1 MPPPYDTDETNAI
14 LHKLVECELDAP
26 DHWPEYTIKLVG
38 DGQTY
43 YEAVNMLKKLNTQE
57 YMYSSGS
64 EIHSKD
70 KAAAV
75 AKEIRARKSLP
86 NLKSILAVPTLK
98 KNFEPCKKILQ
109 TSTEGNSVDPL
120 FLNEE
125 FDTDS
130 ASLLE
135 VTKKPELAKS
145 RDKEEQLSIA
155 GSIDDY
161 KRKRQSSTG
170 ESSTDFD
177 SIHNSFEV
185 NDNKIQ
191 SKMKEKGGIKGFP
204 AKNRPKMKLVAENKS
219 SDNAD
224 KKYLLIREI
233 RGLRAEIRELQANQV
248 SLMNM
253 FEAVSCTNYVPKK
266 SFAEEYSLTLPF
278 NTLQEFADFD
288 NRLATDEKCCK
299 EFKGS
304 LALSFD
310 KKIMHKT
317 VNKIFKKYFSK
328 NVSSQFT
335 AVKRVATKLVFKEY
349 HMCKCIIEKY
359 KCSEEEVI
367 SDISTVL
374 SNVKDWDG
382 GRKLRLSAT
391 LASN

>member
-1 MPPPYDTDETNAI
+1 
-14 LHKLVECELDAP
+14 
-26 DHWPEYTIKLVG
+26 
-38 DGQTY
+38 
-43 YEAVNMLKKLNTQE
+43 
-57 YMYSSGS
+57 MYFS
-64 EIHSKD
+64 
-70 KAAAV
+70 
-75 AKEIRARKSLP
+75 
-86 NLKSILAVPTLK
+86 
-98 KNFEPCKKILQ
+98 
-109 TSTEGNSVDPL
+109 GNSVDPL

-125 FDTDS
+125 FDT
-130 ASLLE
+130 
-135 VTKKPELAKS
+135 
-145 RDKEEQLSIA
+145 
-155 GSIDDY
+155 
-161 KRKRQSSTG
+161 

-177 SIHNSFEV
+177 STHNSFEV

-204 AKNRPKMKLVAENKS
+204 AKNRLKIKLVAENKF

-224 KKYLLIREI
+224 KKYDLLIREI
-233 RGLRAEIRELQANQV
+233 RGVRAEIREVQANQV

-253 FEAVSCTNYVPKK
+253 FKAVSCTNYVPKK

-288 NRLATDEKCCK
+288 NRLATDDKCCK

-310 KKIMHKT
+310 KKIMRQT
-317 VNKIFKKYFSK
+317 VNNIFKKYFSK

-335 AVKRVATKLVFKEY
+335 AVKRVATKLLFKEY
-349 HMCKCIIEKY
+349 HMCKCIIDVLPEKY

-374 SNVKDWDG
+374 SNVKDWDA
-382 GRKLRLSAT
+382 GRKLRPSAT

>member
-1 MPPPYDTDETNAI
+1 MNLEFVRTFQLVEFIEKGPKKVRRVDCVPTKWIRYNSIKKRYVSKFMPPPYDTDETNAI

-38 DGQTY
+38 DEQTY
-43 YEAVNMLKKLNTQE
+43 CEAVNKLKKLNTQE
-57 YMYSSGS
+57 YVYSSGS

-75 AKEIRARKSLP
+75 AKEIRARESRP

-109 TSTEGNSVDPL
+109 TSTE
-120 FLNEE
+120 
-125 FDTDS
+125 
-130 ASLLE
+130 
-135 VTKKPELAKS
+135 
-145 RDKEEQLSIA
+145 
-155 GSIDDY
+155 
-161 KRKRQSSTG
+161 

-177 SIHNSFEV
+177 STHNSFEV

-191 SKMKEKGGIKGFP
+191 SKMKGKGGIKGFP

-219 SDNAD
+219 SDNAE
-224 KKYLLIREI
+224 KKYDLLIREI
-233 RGLRAEIRELQANQV
+233 RGLRAEIREVEANQD

-278 NTLQEFADFD
+278 NKLQEFADFE
-288 NRLATDEKCCK
+288 NRLATDENCCK

-310 KKIMHKT
+310 KKIMRKT
-317 VNKIFKKYFSK
+317 VNNILKKYFHK

-349 HMCKCIIEKY
+349 HMCKCIIDVLAEKY

-382 GRKLRLSAT
+382 GRKLRPSAT